1 MGFSEY
7 QEESEDGQTIGDY
20 TDYVYGGAP
29 DECNVHWP
37 TKLNADG
44 YCPIVG
50 CRFYVRVPDTFSE
63 LGDCTPD
70 DSGYCSGGCVTR
82 PHVWSASGAR
92 CTRTDCNVAGTGDQC
107 NDGNC
112 HGRD

>member
-50 CRFYVRVPDTFSE
+50 CRFSLIVVAWIVVVADVCDAAVDE
-63 LGDCTPD
+63 DGD
-70 DSGYCSGGCVTR
+70 
-82 PHVWSASGAR
+82 
-92 CTRTDCNVAGTGDQC
+92 
-107 NDGNC
+107 
-112 HGRD
+112 